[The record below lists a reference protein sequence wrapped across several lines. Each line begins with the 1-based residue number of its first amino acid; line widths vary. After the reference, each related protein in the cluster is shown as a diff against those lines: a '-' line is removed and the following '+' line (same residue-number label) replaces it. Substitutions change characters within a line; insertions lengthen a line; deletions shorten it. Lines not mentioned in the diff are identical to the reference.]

1 MAVLVYALCLLAS
14 AACAILLLRRYRSQ
28 RSKLL
33 LWTACAFMLLALN
46 NLFVFCDLI
55 LFPSIDFST
64 LRTASSLAAVGT
76 LLYGFVWEMD

>member
-1 MAVLVYALCLLAS
+1 MAALVYALCLLAS
-14 AACAILLLRRYRSQ
+14 AACAVLLLRGYRSQ

-33 LWTACAFMLLALN
+33 LWTACAFIMLALN

-55 LFPSIDFST
+55 LFPSIDFSP
-64 LRTASSLAAVGT
+64 LRTASSLGAIGT

>member
-1 MAVLVYALCLLAS
+1 VAALVYALCLLAS
-14 AACAILLLRRYRSQ
+14 AACAILLLRGYSSQ

-33 LWTACAFMLLALN
+33 LWTACAFIMLALN

-55 LFPSIDFST
+55 LFSSIDLSP
-64 LRTASSLAAVGT
+64 LRTASSLGAVGT